1 MPSLLVRRPG
11 PRALHVIFTRRSAT
25 PASPTFMRATV
36 RPIIAT
42 AIIQSDHRKRILA
55 DYNPGCSNP
64 DCDRDN
70 PPSPSIR
77 ESLVPIIPRR
87 TLPTPPRKDG
97 QSTNKDT
104 LFTPLM
110 TLEYTFPG
118 RFVKFQLFC

>member
-1 MPSLLVRRPG
+1 MP
-11 PRALHVIFTRRSAT
+11 
-25 PASPTFMRATV
+25 ATV

-55 DYNPGCSNP
+55 DNNPGCSNP
-64 DCDRDN
+64 DCDQGN

-77 ESLVPIIPRR
+77 ESLVPFIPCR